1 MYLNCHTY
9 YSLRYGLLSVPQ
21 LLEVATKNN
30 LLQLAV
36 TDINSTSACLEF
48 VREATKQ
55 NIMPVVGAD
64 IRNGNNR
71 CYVCLAKSNGG
82 YLEINQFLS
91 AQLHTKNEFPE
102 IPPAF
107 SEVITIIPFEKV
119 QELEMESFAPNWY
132 IGISVADLN
141 KLKFSHLREYREKL
155 VPLQPVTFCNQ
166 THLNIHRLLRCIEL
180 NIVLSKLPESE
191 QGSIMH
197 RLYPLQELYSL
208 FVGFE
213 HILENTQV
221 ILDSCKI
228 DFAFDD

>member
-1 MYLNCHTY
+1 
-9 YSLRYGLLSVPQ
+9 
-21 LLEVATKNN
+21 
-30 LLQLAV
+30 
-36 TDINSTSACLEF
+36 
-48 VREATKQ
+48 
-55 NIMPVVGAD
+55 
-64 IRNGNNR
+64 
-71 CYVCLAKSNGG
+71 
-82 YLEINQFLS
+82 
-91 AQLHTKNEFPE
+91 
-102 IPPAF
+102 
-107 SEVITIIPFEKV
+107 
-119 QELEMESFAPNWY
+119 NWY

-155 VPLQPVTFCNQ
+155 VLLQPVTFCNQ

-191 QGSIMH
+191 QGSIMD

-228 DFAFDD
+228 DFAFDDVRENQNQATYLANKEEDYNYLEELVKERIHGRYEKVDDIIHTRIEKELKAIKQMDFVSYFLINYDIVQYAVRNDYPYIGRGSGANSVVAYILGITNVDPIELDLYFERFI